1 MNPFAVLASEVASSE
16 VVARHG
22 DVPEVKVKVHHP
34 PRRSDGKG
42 WTTVQSGRKHKG
54 GKTVSQAGAKPASK
68 KPDAGKNDAGKTDA
82 GKTDAGDSSARKN
95 KGVQNAAQAG
105 AKPAR
110 VPVTLGAFFDGA
122 KYCTWK
128 KPVVAAVVAE
138 TSRPALVASW
148 PTPQEACDAKV
159 DAKTATTSEVAVAVV
174 VETTATAANKKRR
187 NKKKRQLQQQQ
198 LQKQQNPSASPVLS
212 TEAPVAEPASSQVQD
227 AEPASL
233 GVEAELKEQIR
244 SLREALA
251 AREEEIDS
259 LSKQLDSALSLA
271 ASLRAEINSP
281 DNNGAIEDAGC
292 GTPVAAA
299 TVSPLKRASSP
310 PDNDNESIEDAEINS
325 PDNNGAI
332 EDAGCGTPVA
342 AATVSPLK
350 RASSPPDSDSDN
362 ESIEDADSTLPWW
375 QQPVVAFEYES
386 ANIRAARK
394 RRYAKEQIMDMGFS
408 CRTAERAL
416 RKANYDVEA
425 ALDLL
430 LTGAVKDEVDETTRP
445 KTLVKTL
452 VNNGPSV
459 KDGGEET
466 SRPKTLVTNN
476 GPSGRWSIALRRR

>member
-1 MNPFAVLASEVASSE
+1 MMASMNPFAVLASEVASSE

-22 DVPEVKVKVHHP
+22 DVQAKVHP

-68 KPDAGKNDAGKTDA
+68 KPAGKTDAGKTDAGKTDA

-95 KGVQNAAQAG
+95 KGGQNAAQAG

-122 KYCTWK
+122 KYCPWK

-159 DAKTATTSEVAVAVV
+159 DAKTATTSEFAVA

-212 TEAPVAEPASSQVQD
+212 TEAPVAEPAQVQD

-233 GVEAELKEQIR
+233 SVEAELKEQIR

-310 PDNDNESIEDAEINS
+310 PDSDN
-325 PDNNGAI
+325 
-332 EDAGCGTPVA
+332 
-342 AATVSPLK
+342 
-350 RASSPPDSDSDN
+350 DN

-459 KDGGEET
+459 KDEET

>member
-22 DVPEVKVKVHHP
+22 DVPEVKAKVHP
-34 PRRSDGKG
+34 PRRSGKG

-68 KPDAGKNDAGKTDA
+68 KPDAGK
-82 GKTDAGDSSARKN
+82 TDAGDSSARKN
-95 KGVQNAAQAG
+95 KGGQNAAQAG

-122 KYCTWK
+122 KYCPWK

-138 TSRPALVASW
+138 TSRPALVVSW

-159 DAKTATTSEVAVAVV
+159 DAKTATTSEFAVA

-187 NKKKRQLQQQQ
+187 NKKRQLQQRQ
-198 LQKQQNPSASPVLS
+198 LQKQQNPSATPVLS

-227 AEPASL
+227 AEPASSS
-233 GVEAELKEQIR
+233 VEAELKEQIR

-310 PDNDNESIEDAEINS
+310 PDNDN
-325 PDNNGAI
+325 
-332 EDAGCGTPVA
+332 
-342 AATVSPLK
+342 
-350 RASSPPDSDSDN
+350 DN

-459 KDGGEET
+459 KDEET